1 MKTFK
6 TTFFIVATFFVL
18 LSCSTDDSSDE
29 NVQDSN
35 EDVEIDSDSDN
46 TSDDTTGD
54 DTSSDDTSSDD
65 TEEDTLDI
73 REVLTNGSYKVWT
86 SVSIQFL
93 DNGEFFSENLMCSG
107 DFGLILYT
115 FNEDGSYIFNT
126 AFQSESD
133 GNCEFF
139 DDFTGDF
146 IILDEDPNNI
156 QIEIDEFAEP
166 FSFDPIEEVLTDII
180 FLNSR
185 EAVITYRS
193 M

>member
-46 TSDDTTGD
+46 TSDDTTG
-54 DTSSDDTSSDD
+54 DDTSSDD

-166 FSFDPIEEVLTDII
+166 FSFDPIEEVLTEII